1 MYTEKK
7 SGGNMLNRVK
17 RNRIV
22 LVGVLKS
29 KRDLRLL
36 LREQW
41 YRIPVAFFPKR
52 AFTHIAFY
60 QPAVFG
66 GRGKRIEFFARVAGK
81 ETRRRIEL
89 LPRESEHPR
98 AQDEYVK
105 VIVRRVKKLA
115 KPIKNII
122 PRRVSFGF
130 TTLRALQSARD
141 ILELY
146 GVPKTEQILA
156 KRLAR
161 NGIQMDA
168 ERTISARGDR
178 CRIDLAV
185 SCACGALAIECDND
199 KAHASA
205 AQKQRDE
212 WKDRFLSP
220 LGWRVLRFTEQD
232 IIERLDSCAARVQG
246 EIHSLGGLRPVPPPL
261 SHAQAR

>member
-1 MYTEKK
+1 
-7 SGGNMLNRVK
+7 MLNRVK
-17 RNRIV
+17 RNRAV

-36 LREQW
+36 LHEQW

-66 GRGKRIEFFARVAGK
+66 RRGKRIEFFAHIAGK
-81 ETRRRIEL
+81 EVRRRIEL
-89 LPRESEHPR
+89 LPCEQEHPR

-105 VIVRRVKKLA
+105 ITLHRARRLA
-115 KPIKNII
+115 RPIKNII

-130 TTLRALQSARD
+130 TTLRALASAHD

-156 KRLAR
+156 KRLAE
-161 NGIQMDA
+161 NGIQTDA
-168 ERTISARGDR
+168 ERTVSARGNR

-185 SCACGALAIECDND
+185 SCACGALAIDG
-199 KAHASA
+199 S
-205 AQKQRDE
+205 R
-212 WKDRFLSP
+212 
-220 LGWRVLRFTEQD
+220 GW
-232 IIERLDSCAARVQG
+232 S
-246 EIHSLGGLRPVPPPL
+246 
-261 SHAQAR
+261 

>member
-1 MYTEKK
+1 
-7 SGGNMLNRVK
+7 MLNRVK
-17 RNRIV
+17 RNRAV

-36 LREQW
+36 LHEQW

-60 QPAVFG
+60 QPAAFG
-66 GRGKRIEFFARVAGK
+66 RCGKRIEYVARVAGK
-81 ETRRRIEL
+81 EILRRIEL

-105 VIVRRVKKLA
+105 ITLCRIRKLA

-130 TTLRALQSARD
+130 TTLRALRSARD

-146 GVPKTEQILA
+146 DVPKTEQILA
-156 KRLAR
+156 KRLAAS
-161 NGIQMDA
+161 GIQTAA
-168 ERTISARGDR
+168 ERTVSARGKH
-178 CRIDLAV
+178 CRVDLAV
-185 SCACGALAIECDND
+185 SCARGALAIECDND

-212 WKDRFLSP
+212 WKDRFLSR

-232 IIERLDSCAARVQG
+232 IIERLDRCAARVQN
-246 EIHSLGGLRPVPPPL
+246 EIRSLGGIMR
-261 SHAQAR
+261 